1 MDEQIN
7 LEGITPGTAVIGV
20 DGVPIGAVEAVSQ
33 SGIRVAGQEV
43 PPTAIERI
51 GQDGIH
57 LRLARTAFE
66 ARKDPAI

>member
-7 LEGITPGTAVIGV
+7 LAHIKPGTPVIGV
-20 DGVPIGAVEAVSQ
+20 DGVPIGTVEEVSQ

-43 PPTAIERI
+43 PPMAIDRI
-51 GQDGIH
+51 EQDGIH

-66 ARKDPAI
+66 ARKDPAV